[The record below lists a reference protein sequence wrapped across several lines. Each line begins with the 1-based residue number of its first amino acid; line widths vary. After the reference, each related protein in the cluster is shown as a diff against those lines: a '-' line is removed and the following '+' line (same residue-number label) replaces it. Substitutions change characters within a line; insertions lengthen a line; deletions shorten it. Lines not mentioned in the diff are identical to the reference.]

1 MAPESVVG
9 VVTQLR
15 RAIDAHAAEGPT
27 DAELLGH
34 FLSSRD
40 HSAFELLVWRHGA
53 MVLQTCRRVVYRIED
68 AEDAFQATFL
78 ALVRQAA
85 AIGKRESVAGWLHRV
100 ACRIALR
107 LRVQAARRAHSERM
121 GALRSVRSNEVAG
134 AELDPLAWAEVRQML
149 DGELDRLPA
158 KLRAPFILC
167 HLEGLTNEEAAR
179 QLGCPKGTILSRLS
193 RARERL
199 RHRLS
204 RRGVTLA
211 AGALSAGLA
220 QEATA
225 LTISGCLVISTVQ
238 AALLVAAGQAT
249 AGVVS
254 APVAA
259 MTEGVL
265 RAMFLSKLKV
275 VLAVCLGVGVVASGT
290 TELVYQC
297 QAQAA
302 GQGGQSSK
310 TASTPDAHE
319 QTQIE
324 LDRVKSQLAA
334 VEAQA
339 SLAKAEVLR
348 AQEMLRIAQAELD
361 QKRAVLEAA
370 QARHKQAL
378 QNAGLLPKED
388 RKKSALPQTP
398 PPDSKK
404 STPPPIPPQEPA
416 KGHAFLGAIQS
427 DLIQLATVYVDALR
441 DMETSK
447 LHVLRAR
454 ELAKAVGGG
463 SGQEEIKRVE
473 LLAAER
479 KVLLLRAI
487 LDGALQGAEVELRD
501 AQRGFESGLLPA
513 GHVSAAQTK
522 VHVLKLILD
531 TAK

>member
-1 MAPESVVG
+1 
-9 VVTQLR
+9 
-15 RAIDAHAAEGPT
+15 
-27 DAELLGH
+27 
-34 FLSSRD
+34 
-40 HSAFELLVWRHGA
+40 
-53 MVLQTCRRVVYRIED
+53 
-68 AEDAFQATFL
+68 
-78 ALVRQAA
+78 
-85 AIGKRESVAGWLHRV
+85 
-100 ACRIALR
+100 
-107 LRVQAARRAHSERM
+107 RAHCERI
-121 GALRSVRSNEVAG
+121 GARQSILATEDF
-134 AELDPLAWAEVRQML
+134 DPVAWAEVRQML

-179 QLGCPKGTILSRLS
+179 QLGCPKRTILSRLS

-199 RHRLS
+199 RRRLS

-211 AGALSAGLA
+211 AGTWAAGLA

-225 LTISGCLVISTVQ
+225 LTISGSLVISTVQ

-259 MTEGVL
+259 LTEGVL

-290 TELVYQC
+290 TELVYQS
-297 QAQAA
+297 QAYAQAA
-302 GQGGQSSK
+302 EKGGQSSK
-310 TASTPDAHE
+310 TATASDDREHW
-319 QTQIE
+319 QIE
-324 LDRVKSQLAA
+324 LDRAKSQLTA

-339 SLAKAEVLR
+339 SLAKAEFQR
-348 AQEMLRIAQAELD
+348 AQEMLRIAQVELD
-361 QKRAVLEAA
+361 RTRAVFEQI

-378 QNAGLLPKED
+378 QEAGIVPKEE
-388 RKKSALPQTP
+388 RKKSSTSPTP
-398 PPDSKK
+398 LQDPKK
-404 STPPPIPPQEPA
+404 TTTPVPPQETTKGPA
-416 KGHAFLGAIQS
+416 LPGAIQG

-441 DMETSK
+441 DLETSK

-454 ELAKAVGGG
+454 EMAKAVGGG

-473 LLAAER
+473 VVAAER
-479 KVLLLRAI
+479 KVLLLRSI
-487 LDGALQGAEVELRD
+487 LDGALQGAEIELRD
-501 AQRGFESGLLPA
+501 AQRGVQSGVLPA